1 MAFPNPY
8 RGLRGLPADVWIIAV
23 TTLVNRAGMMALPFL
38 VLYLTRY
45 LHISASVA
53 GLAISAY
60 GVGGLITAPMAGR
73 LADRFGSYVVIQAS
87 LALSGVLLLVFP
99 LARSVPLLFLLTFLW
114 AIVADAARPA
124 VMSALTSNA
133 RPDQRK
139 AAIALN
145 RLAINLGM
153 SIGPAVGGFLAQAS
167 FPLLFIVD
175 GVTSLVAAGVLTAL
189 LRARHRTRPASERPV
204 TGDAPAR
211 FGAASVVWRDR
222 AALAL
227 FATSLAMNIVFAQH
241 QGAMPL
247 YIVRDLHYR
256 ESFYGALFVL
266 NTLIIV
272 FTEVPLNVSMAH
284 WPARPALMLATALV
298 AVGFGGLGVAHA
310 PLPIAFTV
318 VLWTIGEMIFFP
330 TSTAYVAQ
338 LAPAGRT
345 GEYMGAFASTF
356 SLALIVGPWIG
367 TTLLDRVGP
376 QSTWAVMLV
385 LGLFAAALPAL
396 AGAHGPRVVA
406 AVPEPD
412 ESTTRSEARPS
423 GPLGSPAAPE

>member
-1 MAFPNPY
+1 VAFPNPY

-60 GVGGLITAPMAGR
+60 GVGGLITAPLAGR

-87 LALSGVLLLVFP
+87 LTLSGVLILAFP
-99 LARSVPLLFLLTFLW
+99 LAHSVPLLFLLTFLW

-124 VMSALTSNA
+124 IMSALTSNV
-133 RPDQRK
+133 RPDQQK

-145 RLAINLGM
+145 RLTVNLGM
-153 SIGPAVGGFLAQAS
+153 SVGPAIGGFLAQAS
-167 FPLLFIVD
+167 FPLLFVVD
-175 GVTSLVAAGVLTAL
+175 GLSSLAAAGVLTAL
-189 LRARHRTRPASERPV
+189 LRARQRTRPASERQV
-204 TGDAPAR
+204 ISEAR
-211 FGAASVVWRDR
+211 TRFATTSVVWRDQ

-227 FATSLAMNIVFAQH
+227 FATSLMMNVVFAQH

-256 ESFYGALFVL
+256 ESFFGGLFVL

-272 FTEVPLNVSMAH
+272 LTEVPLNVSMAH
-284 WPARPALMLATALV
+284 WPARPALVLATVLV
-298 AVGFGGLGVAHA
+298 AVGFGALGLAHA

-318 VLWTIGEMIFFP
+318 VLWTFGEMIFFP

-338 LAPAGRT
+338 LAPPGRT

-367 TTLLDRVGP
+367 TMLLDRIGP
-376 QSTWAVMLV
+376 QSTWGVMFV
-385 LGLFAAALPAL
+385 LGLFAASLPLL
-396 AGAHGPRVVA
+396 AGAQGPRVVA

-412 ESTTRSEARPS
+412 DTTTRSEARPS
-423 GPLGSPAAPE
+423 GPLGSPATPE